1 VGRYNAIVRTSAE
14 PYLVPYLQAAE
25 RFGDGFGSLLWA
37 SPKTQRARFEAIC
50 RAVSPA
56 GKSVLD
62 VGCGRADYL
71 PFLIERR
78 IYPADYTGIE
88 AVETLAT
95 AAKDQLANLSN
106 KAPARILSADFVREP
121 ARMFVGADI
130 VMFSGSLNTLDD
142 AEFYVT
148 LRRAFDAAA
157 EAVVFNFLC
166 SPFLAGREWLRW
178 RSTDAVLSFA
188 RSLSESAQ
196 SNDDYLRGDC
206 TISMRK
212 PEEMHDIALNVQG
225 ETSSC

>member
-1 VGRYNAIVRTSAE
+1 LSASSE

-50 RAVSPA
+50 GAFSPA

-71 PFLIERR
+71 PFLIERK

-88 AVETLAT
+88 AVQTLVRS
-95 AAKDQLANLSN
+95 AKDRSAKVKQTMAS
-106 KAPARILSADFVREP
+106 RIVSADFVREP
-121 ARMFVGADI
+121 ARLFVGADI
-130 VMFSGSLNTLDD
+130 VMFSGSLNTIDD
-142 AEFYVT
+142 AEFYET
-148 LRRAFDAAA
+148 IRRAYDAAT

-178 RSTDAVLSFA
+178 RSPQDVLSFA
-188 RSLSESAQ
+188 RTVSGSVQ
-196 SNDDYLRGDC
+196 IFDDYLRGDC
-206 TISMRK
+206 TICIQK
-212 PEEMHDIALNVQG
+212 PSLD
-225 ETSSC
+225 